1 MSIKNL
7 MRQFV
12 KFSFAGIIA
21 SLTDVALLAMLKE
34 VFEIEVMIASAISF
48 CVAVI
53 VNYIL
58 SMTFVFK
65 SKNSNKAGEFITFV
79 LLSVGGL
86 CINQLIMYFGA
97 VYMSFYYLLIKVVA
111 MVIEGIYNF
120 VTRKIFIE
128 GSFGL

>member
-1 MSIKNL
+1 L

-21 SLTDVALLAMLKE
+21 SLTDVALLALLKE

-65 SKNSNKAGEFITFV
+65 SKNSNKAGEFTTFV